1 MQTDDIHPHQDYG
14 LFGPDSVTW
23 KVFRFAG
30 SVTVGFQRTV
40 VVEMFEPFLL
50 ASVDHTEAVMN
61 RPAVRYDRTLQYVST
76 IAFHDSESAVKS
88 ADTLM
93 RIHSMIRGKEPL
105 SGLDYDA
112 NHPDSQLWIHLT
124 QWHSVLYV
132 YEKMGPG
139 RLSEEE
145 DRQYWAECREAAKF
159 QSINLDDV
167 PRNRA
172 EMRAYYARM
181 RPHLCA
187 TETTQK
193 TVDHLLDASKFL
205 LANGPWFMKPFRP
218 LIAAAFRRATI
229 ATLPRYLRELGGIR
243 QSRLTDSLMT
253 LAMKAAD
260 TVVPSGARTQ
270 LGILRIISPNT
281 VPVVGPAILGLP
293 PKNPVTVSAEQAW
306 ENAGRPMPR
315 QQYDD
320 YVAKRPAKAGDRAAK
335 DQGEAKLLKFG

>member
-1 MQTDDIHPHQDYG
+1 MNNSDIQPHKDYG
-14 LFGPDSVTW
+14 IFGPGSVTW

-50 ASVDHTEAVMN
+50 ASVDHTAAVMN
-61 RPAVRYDRTLQYVST
+61 RPALRYDRTLQYVST
-76 IAFHDSESAVKS
+76 IAFHDSESAVKA

-93 RIHSMIRGKEPL
+93 TIHSRIRGKEPL

-132 YEKMGPG
+132 YEKFGPG
-139 RLSEEE
+139 RLSETE

-159 QSINLDDV
+159 QSINLADV

-172 EMRAYYARM
+172 EMRAYYERM

-193 TVDHLLDASKFL
+193 TVAHLLGASKYL
-205 LANGPWFMKPFRP
+205 LTDAPWFMKPFTP
-218 LIAAAFRRATI
+218 LIAEGFRRATI
-229 ATLPRYLRELGGIR
+229 ATLPRWLRELGGIR
-243 QSRLTDSLMT
+243 QSRAMDALVT
-253 LAMKAAD
+253 LAIRTAD
-260 TVVPSGARTQ
+260 RVVPSGSRTQ
-270 LGILRIISPNT
+270 LAILRLISPNT
-281 VPVVGPAILGLP
+281 VPVVGPALLGLKP
-293 PKNPVTVSAEQAW
+293 EKEAVVSAEQAW
-306 ENAGRPMPR
+306 ARAGRPMPR
-315 QQYDD
+315 EQYD
-320 YVAKRPAKAGDRAAK
+320 AFCAARPAKAGERAPR
-335 DQGEAKLLKFG
+335 DQGEAALLKFA